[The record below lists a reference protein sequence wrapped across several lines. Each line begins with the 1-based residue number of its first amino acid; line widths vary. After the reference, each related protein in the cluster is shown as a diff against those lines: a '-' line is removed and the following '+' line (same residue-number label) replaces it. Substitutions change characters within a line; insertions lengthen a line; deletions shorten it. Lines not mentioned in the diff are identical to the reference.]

1 MSIKTKCMVID
12 DEPLGI
18 ELIQNHLSHIE
29 TMQVVASCNSAMK
42 AYEVLKHQKID
53 LLFLDIQM
61 PLITGLDFL
70 KSLKN
75 PPKVIITTA
84 FRNYAIEGYEL
95 DVVDYLLK
103 PITFNRF
110 LKAIEKYYQYVAGNP
125 HGVIKGSKESDFIY
139 LKSNKKNYKI
149 HTTDILYIE
158 SIKDYIQVHSK
169 DDNKLTVKQTMS
181 EVETMLAGK
190 SFLRIHRSYLIN
202 VEKIT
207 AFTATDIQIN
217 KTELPIGSSYKQFVS
232 SALNSTKS

>member
-1 MSIKTKCMVID
+1 MVID

-29 TMQVVASCNSAMK
+29 TMQVVASCNSAME
-42 AYEVLKHQKID
+42 AYKVLNHQKID

-84 FRNYAIEGYEL
+84 FRNYALEGYEL

-110 LKAIEKYYQYVAGNP
+110 LKAIEKYYQHVAVNR
-125 HGVIKGSKESDFIY
+125 HEVIVGSKESDFIY
-139 LKSNKKNYKI
+139 LKSNKKNYKL
-149 HTTDILYIE
+149 HTSDILYIE

-169 DDNKLTVKQTMS
+169 DGTLVVKQTMS
-181 EVETMLAGK
+181 DVETLLAGK

-232 SALNSTKS
+232 SALNSANG

>member
-1 MSIKTKCMVID
+1 MAIKTQCMVID

-42 AYEVLKHQKID
+42 AYEVLKHQQID

-95 DVVDYLLK
+95 DVIDYLLK

-110 LKAIEKYYQYVAGNP
+110 LKAIEKYYQHVTRNS
-125 HGVIKGSKESDFIY
+125 HEVIKDSKESDFIY
-139 LKSNKKNYKI
+139 LRSNKKNYKI
-149 HTTDILYIE
+149 YTTDILYIE
-158 SIKDYIQVHSK
+158 SIKDYIQVHSR
-169 DDNKLTVKQTMS
+169 DDKLIVKQTMS

-207 AFTATDIQIN
+207 AFTVTDIQIN

-232 SALNSTKS
+232 SALNS

>member
-1 MSIKTKCMVID
+1 MVIKTKCMVID

-42 AYEVLKHQKID
+42 AYEVLNHQKID

-84 FRNYAIEGYEL
+84 FRNYALEGYEL

-110 LKAIEKYYQYVAGNP
+110 LKATEKYYQHIAGSHRGPMEKLNAP
-125 HGVIKGSKESDFIY
+125 GFIY

-149 HTTDILYIE
+149 Y
-158 SIKDYIQVHSK
+158 
-169 DDNKLTVKQTMS
+169 
-181 EVETMLAGK
+181 
-190 SFLRIHRSYLIN
+190 
-202 VEKIT
+202 T
-207 AFTATDIQIN
+207 AD
-217 KTELPIGSSYKQFVS
+217 
-232 SALNSTKS
+232 

>member
-1 MSIKTKCMVID
+1 MVID

-29 TMQVVASCNSAMK
+29 TMQVVASCDSAMK

-84 FRNYAIEGYEL
+84 FRNYALEGYEL

-110 LKAIEKYYQYVAGNP
+110 LKAIEKYYQHVDRNT
-125 HGVIKGSKESDFIY
+125 HEVIKGSKESDFIY

-149 HTTDILYIE
+149 QTSDILYIE
-158 SIKDYIQVHSK
+158 SIKDYIQVHSR
-169 DDNKLTVKQTMS
+169 DDKLTVKQTMS

-207 AFTATDIQIN
+207 AFTVTEIQIN

-232 SALNSTKS
+232 SALNSANS

>member
-1 MSIKTKCMVID
+1 MVID

-29 TMQVVASCNSAMK
+29 TMQVVASCNSAME
-42 AYEVLKHQKID
+42 AYKVLNHQKID

-84 FRNYAIEGYEL
+84 FRNYALEGYEL

-110 LKAIEKYYQYVAGNP
+110 LKAIEKYYQHVAVNR
-125 HGVIKGSKESDFIY
+125 HEVMGSKESDFIY
-139 LKSNKKNYKI
+139 LKSNKKNYKL
-149 HTTDILYIE
+149 HTSDILYIE

-169 DDNKLTVKQTMS
+169 DGTLVVKQTMS
-181 EVETMLAGK
+181 DVETLLAGK

-232 SALNSTKS
+232 SALNSANG

>member
-1 MSIKTKCMVID
+1 MVID

-29 TMQVVASCNSAMK
+29 TMQVVASCDSAMK

-75 PPKVIITTA
+75 PPKVIITSA
-84 FRNYAIEGYEL
+84 FRNYALEGYEL

-110 LKAIEKYYQYVAGNP
+110 LKAIEKYYQQVAVNP
-125 HGVIKGSKESDFIY
+125 HEIIKGSKEADFIY

-149 HTTDILYIE
+149 HTSDILYIE
-158 SIKDYIQVHSK
+158 SVKDYIQVHSK
-169 DDNKLTVKQTMS
+169 DGKLVVKQTMS
-181 EVETMLAGK
+181 DVETLLAGK

-217 KTELPIGSSYKQFVS
+217 KTELPIGSSYKQLVS
-232 SALNSTKS
+232 SALNSANS

>member
-1 MSIKTKCMVID
+1 MAIKTKCMVID

-42 AYEVLKHQKID
+42 AYEVLNHQKID

-84 FRNYAIEGYEL
+84 FRNYALEGYEL

-110 LKAIEKYYQYVAGNP
+110 LKAIEKYYQHVAGNR
-125 HGVIKGSKESDFIY
+125 HEVIKGSKESDFIY

-149 HTTDILYIE
+149 HTSDILYIE

-169 DDNKLTVKQTMS
+169 EGRLVVKQTMS

-217 KTELPIGSSYKQFVS
+217 KTELPIGSSYKQFGS
-232 SALNSTKS
+232 SALNS

>member
-1 MSIKTKCMVID
+1 MAIKTKCMVID

-42 AYEVLKHQKID
+42 AYDVLKHQKID

-84 FRNYAIEGYEL
+84 FRNYAVEGYEL
-95 DVVDYLLK
+95 DVIDYLLK

-110 LKAIEKYYQYVAGNP
+110 LKAIEKYYQHVARDS
-125 HGVIKGSKESDFIY
+125 HEVIKDSKESDFIY
-139 LKSNKKNYKI
+139 LRSNKKNYKI
-149 HTTDILYIE
+149 YTTDILYIE
-158 SIKDYIQVHSK
+158 SIKDYIQVHSR
-169 DDNKLTVKQTMS
+169 DDKLIVKQTMS
-181 EVETMLAGK
+181 EVEALLAGK

-207 AFTATDIQIN
+207 AFTVTDIQIN

-232 SALNSTKS
+232 SALNSANS